1 MIAGSDFNIFADS
14 VRLSVLPTRQDRGTI
29 LSRGAQERKVSIFGD
44 QDCRAGSGFIPNL
57 PIGRRLQIEVDH
69 VNSLAPSITQRP
81 CQGRRKLRV
90 DQKKQSLFRRY
101 DRMVGLTRRKGQHRI
116 DVGAFEI
123 GIVLK
128 DSLSRLACRQQAQN
142 IPHRNAEAANARPAM
157 HTVRVYRDPRQKV

>member
-1 MIAGSDFNIFADS
+1 LRRARAKSLDLWRP
-14 VRLSVLPTRQDRGTI
+14 RLP
-29 LSRGAQERKVSIFGD
+29 
-44 QDCRAGSGFIPNL
+44 SGKRLHPNL

-101 DRMVGLTRRKGQHRI
+101 DRMVSLTRRKGQHCI

-123 GIVLK
+123 GIIPE
-128 DSLSRLACRQQAQN
+128 DTLSRLACRQQAEN
-142 IPHRNAEAANARPAM
+142 IRYRNAEATNAWPAV